1 MRTMV
6 VRLKDLPV
14 EMQKKYAGQ
23 IDVDG
28 MIRVQY
34 YPEDLA
40 FALSMNDTKI
50 ADMWVEVINDIQ
62 VLRIVA
68 IPIDKKEDFK
78 TVRVA
83 PKEQTKQSVRRKQTS
98 IKGISGPGPVTKAP
112 KLDNDHPLTLGEKL
126 VERGKKFMANKDKP
140 KFMRD
145 AGF

>member
-1 MRTMV
+1 MSI
-6 VRLKDLPV
+6 RLKDLPI

-28 MIRVQY
+28 MVRVQY

-40 FALSMNDTKI
+40 YALGMDDTKI
-50 ADMWVEVINDIQ
+50 ADMYIEMINNIQ

-68 IPIDKKEDFK
+68 IPQVKEDFK

-83 PKEQTKQSVRRKQTS
+83 PKDQTKQTVRRKQT
-98 IKGISGPGPVTKAP
+98 GGSGFKGPVRKAP
-112 KLDNDHPLTLGEKL
+112 DLDTEQPFKP
-126 VERGKKFMANKDKP
+126 ANKLIQMGEEWMKKKEKP
-140 KFMRD
+140 QFMKD